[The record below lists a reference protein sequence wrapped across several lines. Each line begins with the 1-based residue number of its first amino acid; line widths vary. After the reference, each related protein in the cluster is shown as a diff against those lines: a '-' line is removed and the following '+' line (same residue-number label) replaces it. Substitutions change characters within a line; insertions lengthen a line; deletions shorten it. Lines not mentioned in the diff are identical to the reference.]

1 MKKTT
6 NNGYRFSLA
15 AAASLLLTASLSG
28 SVMAQATKTPDK
40 KTDEREVSVRIVER
54 NGDEV
59 RETERTFRL
68 NGMDDPERDKVV
80 MKLVD
85 SLRASHKDG
94 QKRQMTII
102 VEDTDGDRIVTRER
116 VGGGSVG
123 PRSVRPN
130 VRPDRTLPGDTY
142 AWRNRTP
149 RSGTLPDRTRPST
162 DRGWEF
168 ELRRGTDSLADQ
180 FRRFSYQFPR
190 DLDRQLIRP
199 FEDWSRNVGGKT
211 STIRG
216 LDAFP
221 NNPDQN
227 QLNLRFTAPA
237 KGDVRIV
244 VTNPAGKELAKRT
257 LNNFS
262 GEFVGQ
268 IDLGKSAKGV
278 YFVTVTQNEDGAVK
292 RIVVE

>member
-6 NNGYRFSLA
+6 NNGYRFSLTV
-15 AAASLLLTASLSG
+15 AASLLLTASLSG
-28 SVMAQATKTPDK
+28 SVMAQDAKTPDK
-40 KTDEREVSVRIVER
+40 KTDEREVNVRIVER

-116 VGGGSVG
+116 VGG
-123 PRSVRPN
+123 RSGRPAQPN
-130 VRPDRTLPGDTY
+130 TARPDRTRPGDAY

-149 RSGTLPDRTRPST
+149 RSGTLPGT

-180 FRRFSYQFPR
+180 FRRFQYQFPR

-199 FEDWSRNVGGKT
+199 FEDWSRNMGGKT

-292 RIVVE
+292 RIVIE